1 MICFVYS
8 DIPLFWCGLPRLACE
23 ILFNQSPTSLSYGTL
38 FVRLE
43 MPFLFCAVYQSDI
56 RGDAQG
62 GVGNTK
68 APMVIMMSC
77 FIVFRQVYL
86 FSVSHITES
95 IIWVALGYPFGWILC
110 SLCLVYS
117 LFQAYFNLEKYRVAG

>member
-1 MICFVYS
+1 
-8 DIPLFWCGLPRLACE
+8 
-23 ILFNQSPTSLSYGTL
+23 
-38 FVRLE
+38 
-43 MPFLFCAVYQSDI
+43 
-56 RGDAQG
+56 
-62 GVGNTK
+62 VGNTK

-110 SLCLVYS
+110 SLCLV
-117 LFQAYFNLEKYRVAG
+117 LYFRHTNLEKYRVAG